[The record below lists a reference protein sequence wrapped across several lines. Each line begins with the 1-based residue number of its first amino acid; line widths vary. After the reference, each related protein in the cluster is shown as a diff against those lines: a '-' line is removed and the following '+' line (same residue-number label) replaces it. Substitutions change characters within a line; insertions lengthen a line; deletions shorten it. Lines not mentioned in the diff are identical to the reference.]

1 MELHHSHDRAKAS
14 RCVVIDGF
22 FYFDQDGYDR
32 MAERVGFEPT
42 VPGLAEHTI
51 SSRAPS
57 ANSGI
62 SPHYQTKVC
71 LTTEITKNKS
81 SQILYFVSKPW
92 KMKIQIIAVQ
102 FQIISNTLFFL
113 SEVSVPLVVCHLIA
127 LIRPLKLIG
136 GEGGIRTHV
145 PGYSP
150 DKSISSRPRYD
161 HFGTSPRKSLT

>member
-1 MELHHSHDRAKAS
+1 
-14 RCVVIDGF
+14 
-22 FYFDQDGYDR
+22 

-62 SPHYQTKVC
+62 SPHCQTKVY
-71 LTTEITKNKS
+71 LTTENTEDTENES
-81 SQILYFVSKPW
+81 SQILYSASKPW
-92 KMKIQIIAVQ
+92 KMKLQKSRSTSRL
-102 FQIISNTLFFL
+102 FQTRSL
-113 SEVSVPLVVCHLIA
+113 SSVVCNLVVIK
-127 LIRPLKLIG
+127 KLIG

-161 HFGTSPRKSLT
+161 HFGTSPQKSLSRS